1 MDEPKRLDHFGAQ
14 PARPAQ
20 PNASPEKGDLGRRDF
35 AGRQWVTR
43 PRPGVDRF
51 ASAWFIRRFIDA
63 DAKFVFA
70 LAPAKFPDAVPFDMY
85 QPGVFRHHGDK
96 CTFEVLQDR
105 FGVEDQAVRKIG
117 EIVHD
122 LDLKDGRFKSPH
134 APTVGLLVEG
144 FRASIAENDRLLD
157 QGVAMFEALY
167 QSLQG
172 VKRPYGRARI
182 C

>member
-1 MDEPKRLDHFGAQ
+1 MEQIGGSPVKEPQ
-14 PARPAQ
+14 RP
-20 PNASPEKGDLGRRDF
+20 RDF

-63 DAKFVFA
+63 GATFVFA

-85 QPGVFRHHGDK
+85 QPGGFRHDGDK
-96 CTFEVLQDR
+96 CTLEVLQER
-105 FGVEDQAVRKIG
+105 FGVEDEAVRKIG
-117 EIVHD
+117 QIVHD

-144 FRASIAENDRLLD
+144 FRASIVENGKLLE
-157 QGVAMFEALY
+157 QGMAMFEALY
-167 QSLQG
+167 QSLQR
-172 VKRPYGRARI
+172 VKRQPGRAKI